1 MKRKQPDLV
10 TVLILVFGLGVVV
23 TSYAQGLL

>member
-1 MKRKQPDLV
+1 MKRNKPDLV

-23 TSYAQGLL
+23 TGYAQGLL

>member
-10 TVLILVFGLGVVV
+10 TVLIMVFGLGVVV
-23 TSYAQGLL
+23 TSYAQGML

>member
-23 TSYAQGLL
+23 TSYAQGLF